1 MTFEAWGVGSGRVWK
16 ILPLEKISALFLIG
30 TGCTSQIL
38 QILPNPFPLKGMKWS
53 ALQALLKMCL
63 VCNFT
68 FFDLEGLKLHT
79 ILVFTIVA
87 IKFLEQDFIYR
98 CLKSETFGEL
108 GGKGWGRG
116 GGGGHRTIN
125 VGAWL
130 A

>member
-1 MTFEAWGVGSGRVWK
+1 
-16 ILPLEKISALFLIG
+16 
-30 TGCTSQIL
+30 
-38 QILPNPFPLKGMKWS
+38 MKWS

-116 GGGGHRTIN
+116 GGGGAQDN
-125 VGAWL
+125 KCWCL
-130 A
+130 ACLTNIFSVNYYPPANLD